1 MQDKLTRRDAL
12 TATGVAIALPFLE
25 STPVQAADEH
35 AAPPQRL
42 VLICSTLGLHSPSL
56 FPKTAGK
63 NYETTE
69 YLDILKEHRDD
80 FTLYSGLSHPDQHG
94 KEPHDTEMT
103 FLSAAR
109 NPGLGGFK
117 NSISVDQV
125 AATALGQVTR
135 FRSLSLSSNGPE
147 SQSYTSNG
155 VMIPAEQSP
164 ARLFSKLFLT
174 GNPREVR
181 RQRNRLSEGRSILD
195 LIGEQAKALNRNVSN
210 ADKRQLNEYF
220 SAIRD
225 AELELKTAE
234 SWLDRPKPIVDA
246 EVPTDIANKQD
257 LIGRADALFNLI
269 PLILQTDSSRIITM
283 VIQDHLVVPTINGV
297 SAEHHNLS
305 HHGRDPEKI
314 KQLKII
320 EKEILRSLERFL
332 SKMRMTSESDQRLL
346 DNTSVLFG
354 SNLGN
359 ANAHDP
365 RNLPIILAGGRHN
378 HGRYVAGNKEN
389 NTPLCNL
396 FVSLLNSMG
405 VETDEFATSDGSIE
419 I

>member
-1 MQDKLTRRDAL
+1 
-12 TATGVAIALPFLE
+12 
-25 STPVQAADEH
+25 
-35 AAPPQRL
+35 
-42 VLICSTLGLHSPSL
+42 
-56 FPKTAGK
+56 
-63 NYETTE
+63 
-69 YLDILKEHRDD
+69 
-80 FTLYSGLSHPDQHG
+80 
-94 KEPHDTEMT
+94 
-103 FLSAAR
+103 
-109 NPGLGGFK
+109 
-117 NSISVDQV
+117 
-125 AATALGQVTR
+125 
-135 FRSLSLSSNGPE
+135 
-147 SQSYTSNG
+147 
-155 VMIPAEQSP
+155 
-164 ARLFSKLFLT
+164 
-174 GNPREVR
+174 
-181 RQRNRLSEGRSILD
+181 
-195 LIGEQAKALNRNVSN
+195 
-210 ADKRQLNEYF
+210 
-220 SAIRD
+220 
-225 AELELKTAE
+225 
-234 SWLDRPKPIVDA
+234 
-246 EVPTDIANKQD
+246 
-257 LIGRADALFNLI
+257 
-269 PLILQTDSSRIITM
+269 M